1 MRSMFAGCSNLASL
15 DVSKFDTS
23 ELEMASGMF
32 RGCKNLKTIYCQ
44 DNRDVWVPRTAEEKF
59 EKEEHLVEMLRAGK
73 TTLEISR

>member
-23 ELEMASGMF
+23 ELVMASGMF

-44 DNRDVWVPRTAEEKF
+44 DNRDVWVYADGGREIREGRASCGD
-59 EKEEHLVEMLRAGK
+59 VEGREDHFGNF
-73 TTLEISR
+73 